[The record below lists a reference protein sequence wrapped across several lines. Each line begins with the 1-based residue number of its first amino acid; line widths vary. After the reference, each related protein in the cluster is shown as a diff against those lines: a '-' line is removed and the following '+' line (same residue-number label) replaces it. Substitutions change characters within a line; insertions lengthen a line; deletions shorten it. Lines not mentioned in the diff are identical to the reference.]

1 MFITS
6 FSTAFASTR
15 SGTRSHKFQ
24 EFLLSGE
31 RFSARGTVS
40 DMRLHQGRACR
51 VERAVEIGIDQ
62 LDAARAIV
70 HP

>member
-1 MFITS
+1 MLITP
-6 FSTAFASTR
+6 FTTVFVSTR
-15 SGTRSHKFQ
+15 IGTRSHQFQ

-40 DMRLHQGRACR
+40 DMRLHQGRVFH
-51 VERAVEIGIDQ
+51 VELAVETKRDQ
-62 LDAARAIV
+62 LDATRAIV